1 MEDVENGKT
10 NFAIA
15 KDVAKKEVERWL
27 DSIKAT
33 ESQKESYA
41 ANIDRLVEAVQDGTI
56 VIDEKS
62 NEITHTL
69 KFPFGEE
76 IKIITLTYKNRLK
89 VKDITN
95 AQRGIKNDD
104 GDGRVLGYVVALTGQ
119 AREVLRNMAPQDF
132 QISEAIAPFFAI

>member
-1 MEDVENGKT
+1 MEESENDGKK
-10 NFAIA
+10 NVPVN
-15 KDVAKKEVERWL
+15 KDLAKKEVERWL

-33 ESQKESYA
+33 ESQREAYA
-41 ANIDRLVEAVQDGTI
+41 ANIDRLVEAVKDGTI
-56 VIDEKS
+56 AIDDKC
-62 NEITHTL
+62 EITHTL

-76 IKIITLTYKNRLK
+76 IKIITLVYKNRLR

-95 AQRGIKNDD
+95 ANRGIKNDD

-132 QISEAIAPFFAI
+132 QIGEAISPFFAI